1 MLKTIKRIYY
11 KDRKRVGTM
20 TRIIVEENEDKVDLL
35 IKEIIGVIKKYL

>member
-1 MLKTIKRIYY
+1 MLKTIKQIYY